1 MNARASHY
9 STPWCTR
16 AYTRRLCARET
27 PSSNRSSTHDTSSS
41 VQLPPTDGRTDGRDS
56 LLFQQRLE
64 EELRSFC
71 PLARAREYSF
81 FRRIDSTHATT
92 SFTTHATTLFFD
104 PVRLFF
110 FFSLPRFYY
119 GFMTNNR
126 RKNTER
132 TDGWN
137 DLI

>member
-16 AYTRRLCARET
+16 AYTRRLCARGT

-41 VQLPPTDGRTDGRDS
+41 VQLPPTDGILSSSSRGWKKSYAAFVLSRAHVNIHSSAASIPRTLQLHSPPTPPRFS
-56 LLFQQRLE
+56 LTQ
-64 EELRSFC
+64 
-71 PLARAREYSF
+71 
-81 FRRIDSTHATT
+81 
-92 SFTTHATTLFFD
+92 FD
-104 PVRLFF
+104 CFF